1 METKKFKIN
10 TSECKNGG
18 KKLTKSSILSKAG
31 FTVAGGMAGA
41 AFAAAHSRTPKPEE
55 DPTGIEEIIA
65 EETQQAATNE
75 QTQENE
81 QGHEHNMTE
90 PQPIDNHQPQ
100 NGDGQSSENA
110 EDVDP
115 NLVAQAIAQE
125 VDPEDIDSDNVFTP
139 VGYDYAYLPD
149 GTRQLVIIGQT
160 PDGEHYALADIDG
173 DGVYGD
179 IFDTDGNFVAEVDGL
194 TLTDIA
200 EMVDLPEEVLAQVRD
215 PWSDD
220 PTVDSPALQPGEEL
234 ADTEE
239 VSEDDLLA
247 QLTEEVGEE
256 ETSVLDRIFGSENG
270 ETEIDGP
277 EDEVVDEE
285 TQEES
290 GEDEDLNEY

>member
-10 TSECKNGG
+10 KSKSTKGG

-31 FTVAGGMAGA
+31 FTVAGGIAGA
-41 AFAAAHSRTPKPEE
+41 AFAAAHSRIPKPE
-55 DPTGIEEIIA
+55 DKPTETEEVIA
-65 EETQQAATNE
+65 EETEQVSTNE
-75 QTQENE
+75 QAQEN
-81 QGHEHNMTE
+81 GHGNEDNLKE
-90 PQPIDNHQPQ
+90 PQPIDNHQSQ
-100 NGDGQSSENA
+100 NGGGQSG
-110 EDVDP
+110 EDLEEVDP
-115 NLVAQAIAQE
+115 DLVAQAIAQE

-139 VGYDYAYLPD
+139 DGYDYAYLPD